1 MKIQEYLKS
10 VRNEKIKIDLA
21 SISFFLL
28 MISTGLLLVFLLLES
43 VFYFSPFYKKI
54 VLFATVIL
62 FVTIDITNAYFQNQQ
77 INKTNIS
84 VNECSESITANE
96 CQQAYFR
103 MLD

>member
-1 MKIQEYLKS
+1 M
-10 VRNEKIKIDLA
+10 LA
-21 SISFFLL
+21 VQI
-28 MISTGLLLVFLLLES
+28 I
-43 VFYFSPFYKKI
+43 I
-54 VLFATVIL
+54 IL